1 MTPYRRIRSS
11 IHSNHYGNHQPK
23 LSQASYQSK
32 IEFITSATVFV
43 EGIDCL
49 KGGSLYYII
58 EQRITTT
65 AFFSISCVKTATI
78 IIRIIK
84 IRADTFAA
92 LELFPDDLKKESTV
106 FCAARFIKI

>member
-1 MTPYRRIRSS
+1 MTPYRQIRSS
-11 IHSNHYGNHQPK
+11 IHSNHYENHQSK
-23 LSQASYQSK
+23 LSQAFYHSK
-32 IEFITSATVFV
+32 IESITSATVFV

-49 KGGSLYYII
+49 KGGSLYYKI
-58 EQRITTT
+58 EQRIITT
-65 AFFSISCVKTATI
+65 AFFSISCVKTAIVVI
-78 IIRIIK
+78 ILIK